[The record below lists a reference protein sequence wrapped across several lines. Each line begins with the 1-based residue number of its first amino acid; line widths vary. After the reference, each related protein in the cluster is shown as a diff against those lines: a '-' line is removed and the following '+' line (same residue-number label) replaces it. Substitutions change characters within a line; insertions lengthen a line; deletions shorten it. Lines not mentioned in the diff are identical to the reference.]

1 MINKYSSINIYEDKK
16 KNSKISSQI
25 LYGEKFSII
34 KKYDDWYKIKTS
46 YDRYVGF
53 IKKRKFKEFIH
64 RPTHKVS
71 SLKANV
77 FSKPLKGSKIKMRL
91 SFASLLHIKS
101 SEKAFFNFDKYWIQK
116 SDVVPI
122 NYKEKI
128 FKKITIFKNVKY
140 KWGGKKFDGIDCS
153 GLVQLFYK
161 FNNLY
166 CPRDTGPQFRYFKK
180 FKSIKKDAI
189 IFWKGHVAICLS
201 KEKLIHAYGPKKKV
215 VIMDIKKTIKLI
227 KKTAKLKVIGIK

>member
-16 KNSKISSQI
+16 KNSKLSSQI
-25 LYGEKFSII
+25 LYGEKFKII
-34 KKYDDWYKIKTS
+34 KKYKDWYKIKTD
-46 YDRYVGF
+46 YDKYVGF
-53 IKKRKFKEFIH
+53 IKSKKFKEFTH
-64 RPTHKVS
+64 KPTHKVS

-77 FSKPLKGSKIKMRL
+77 FSKPFKSSKIKMKL
-91 SFASLLHIKS
+91 GFASLLQIKS
-101 SEKAFFNFDKYWIQK
+101 RRNNFLNFDNYWIQK

-128 FKKITIFKNVKY
+128 FNRITIFKNVKY

-153 GLVQLFYK
+153 GLVQVFYK

-180 FKSIKKDAI
+180 FKSIKKNAI

-201 KEKLIHAYGPKKKV
+201 KKKLIHAYGPKKKV
-215 VIMDIKKTIKLI
+215 VIMDIKKTINLI

>member
-1 MINKYSSINIYEDKK
+1 MINKYSSINIYENKK
-16 KNSKISSQI
+16 KDSKLSSQI

-34 KKYDDWYKIKTS
+34 KEYSDWYKIKTN
-46 YDRYVGF
+46 YDKYVGF
-53 IKKRKFKEFIH
+53 IKKRKFKIFSH
-64 RPTHKVS
+64 KPTHKVS
-71 SLKANV
+71 SLKANI
-77 FSKPLKGSKIKMRL
+77 FLKPSKNSKIKMKL
-91 SFASLLHIKS
+91 SFASLLQVKS
-101 SEKAFFNFDKYWIQK
+101 SYKNFLNFNKYWIQR

-128 FKKITIFKNVKY
+128 FKKISIFKNVKY
-140 KWGGKKFDGIDCS
+140 RWGGRKFDGVDCS

-180 FKSIKKDAI
+180 KKSIKKDAI

-201 KEKLIHAYGPKKKV
+201 RKKLIHAYGPKKKV
-215 VIMDIKKTIKLI
+215 VIMDIKKTINLI
-227 KKTAKLKVIGIK
+227 KKTAKIEVIGIK